1 MSHGT
6 ADTTL
11 SVVLFHRVVVARLLP
26 DVLAA
31 LETLQDLALLLLGVV
46 VARLL
51 PDVLAALET
60 LQDLTLLLLDWLAWG
75 ASNLRGKEYGASP
88 LVVLLGDQA
97 IAVRANHV

>member
-1 MSHGT
+1 MTYT
-6 ADTTL
+6 AAETTL
-11 SVVLFHRVVVARLLP
+11 GVVLFHLVVVARLLP

-31 LETLQDLALLLLGVV
+31 LK
-46 VARLL
+46 
-51 PDVLAALET
+51 T

-75 ASNLRGKEYGASP
+75 ASTLRGKEYGASP